1 MLGAKALNEEW
12 TEGGGDES
20 QAKGRLVKHH
30 LRFERDLE
38 PNLEPALVTVDAV
51 ILGVAWGSCMQR
63 LGLASNMPPRVSE
76 GHRQAIL
83 SLGGIELSPLVILAS

>member
-1 MLGAKALNEEW
+1 MLGAKALNEER

-38 PNLEPALVTVDAV
+38 LTLEPALVTVDAV
-51 ILGVAWGSCMQR
+51 LRVAWGSCMQR
-63 LGLASNMPPRVSE
+63 LGLASNMPPQVSE
-76 GHRQAIL
+76 GHRQAVL